1 MSRIAKAESYL
12 LEQIRRGSQ
21 SAWAQLVERYQGRLL
36 SFARAKLPQRA
47 DCEDIIQE
55 TFVAF
60 LKTMNAFRQDCSLE
74 TYLFALLRRKIV
86 DTYRKKNSANICLI
100 QDVYHNSDGEKDVD
114 AFNAVAATDPPV
126 SWYARRDEQLVAQR
140 QILADALTELLSG
153 YKKSLGFQELKIIEM
168 IFYCQLPNKD
178 IAKIL
183 NLNQNHIAVTKHRSL
198 KQVHKFIEGANFS
211 FEPDSA
217 DFENLLTE
225 LWRLK
230 RLSCPKRSTVGAYL
244 LGTLE
249 KDWHDYVD
257 FHLNTVGC
265 YFCRANL
272 EDLKRQ
278 TAESKSDALY
288 DRIMESTVGFLRK
301 P

>member
-21 SAWAQLVERYQGRLL
+21 SAWAQLVDRYQGRLL

-60 LKTMNAFRQDCSLE
+60 LKTMNTFRQDCSLE

-86 DTYRKKNSANICLI
+86 DSYRKKNSSNICLI
-100 QDVYHNSDGEKDVD
+100 QDVYHTSDSEKNID
-114 AFNAVAATDPPV
+114 AFDTVAAAEPTV
-126 SWYARRDEQLVAQR
+126 SWYARRDEQLVIQR
-140 QILADALTELLSG
+140 QILADALIELLRG
-153 YKKSLGFQELKIIEM
+153 YKKSLGFQELKIIELV
-168 IFYCQLPNKD
+168 FYCQLPNKN

-183 NLNQNHIAVTKHRSL
+183 NLNQNHIAVTKHRSI
-198 KQVHKFIEGANFS
+198 KQIHKFIEGTNFS
-211 FEPDSA
+211 FDPDSA

-230 RLSCPKRSTVGAYL
+230 RLSCPKRSTIGAYI

-249 KDWHDYVD
+249 KDWHNYVD
-257 FHLNTVGC
+257 FHLNIVGC
-265 YFCRANL
+265 HFCRANL

-278 TAESKSDALY
+278 TAESRPDALY
-288 DRIMESTVGFLRK
+288 DRIMESTVGFLKK

>member
-12 LEQIRRGSQ
+12 LEQIRRGSK
-21 SAWAQLVERYQGRLL
+21 SAWAQLVDRYQGRLL

-47 DCEDIIQE
+47 DCEDIVQE

-86 DTYRKKNSANICLI
+86 DSYRKRNSAHICLI
-100 QDVYHNSDGEKDVD
+100 QDVYHSSDSKKNAD
-114 AFNAVAATDPPV
+114 AFDTVAAAEPTV
-126 SWYARRDEQLVAQR
+126 SWYARRDEQLVMQR
-140 QILADALTELLSG
+140 RILADALEELLSG
-153 YKKSLGFQELKIIEM
+153 YKKSLGFGELKIIEL
-168 IFYCQLPNKD
+168 IFYCHLPNKN

-183 NLNQNHIAVTKHRSL
+183 NLSQNHIAVTKHRSI

-211 FEPDSA
+211 FDPDSA

-265 YFCRANL
+265 HFCRANL
-272 EDLKRQ
+272 EDLRRQ
-278 TAESKSDALY
+278 TAESRPDTFY
-288 DRIMESTVGFLRK
+288 DRIMESTVGFLKK